1 MGNPKKIFSSLQ
13 IKSADHY
20 TIQSEPISSIE
31 LMNRAGKECC
41 EWISKRYSTEQTFSI
56 FCGTGNNGGDGLVI
70 GRLLKQIGYDVGV
83 FIIEGITSTFEFE
96 EQKKTYLGL
105 FPGTLNYLNSNDI
118 KISLKYDEV
127 IIDCIFGI
135 GLSRPVEGIF
145 AEVILELNR
154 LGNKVISIDIPSGL
168 FPDRVVQGN
177 NPIVQANYTL
187 TFQFPKLPFFF
198 SENELQVG
206 EVFILNIGLSEEFI
220 SKEPSTH
227 FYLEKEYISSL
238 VKHRTKFSH
247 KGNYG
252 HGLLIS
258 GSYGKMGACVLA
270 AKSALRSGIGLL
282 TIHGPKCGYEI
293 IQGTVPEAMFEADN
307 NEKNISEIPDFEKY
321 QAIGMGPGVGI
332 NPSLV
337 LCLEILLK
345 SKIPLVL
352 DADALNVIS
361 ENESLKSFLHDRVIL
376 TPHVKEFQR
385 LTKSNSKS
393 LNELQIEFSKKYKVF
408 IVLKGANT
416 CITDP
421 EGNSFFNTTGN
432 PGMAKGGSGDC
443 LTGIILSLLAQN
455 CAVLHAAQIG
465 VFIHGLAGD
474 IASSR
479 YGQISMTPSD
489 LIEGL
494 SRAFKR
500 IS

>member
-1 MGNPKKIFSSLQ
+1 MGNPKKIFSSFQ
-13 IKSADHY
+13 IKRADLF
-20 TIQSEPISSIE
+20 TIQNEPISSVE
-31 LMNRAGKECC
+31 LMNRAGKECY
-41 EWISKRYSTEQTFSI
+41 EWISKRYSTEQIFSI

-70 GRLLKQIGYDVGV
+70 GRILKQSGYDVSV
-83 FIIEGITSTFEFE
+83 YIIEGIGPTFEFE
-96 EQKKTYLGL
+96 EQKKMFLGL
-105 FPGTLNYLNSNDI
+105 FPAGLNYLNSSDI
-118 KISLKYDEV
+118 KFSVNQEAV
-127 IIDCIFGI
+127 IVDCIFGI
-135 GLSRPVEGIF
+135 GLNRPVEGIF
-145 AEVILELNR
+145 KEIIQEINILENEVIA
-154 LGNKVISIDIPSGL
+154 IDIPSGL

-177 NPIVQANYTL
+177 NSVVQANFTL
-187 TFQFPKLPFFF
+187 TFQFPKLSFFF
-198 SENELQVG
+198 PENELQVG
-206 EVFILNIGLSEEFI
+206 EVSILNIGLSEEFN
-220 SKEPSTH
+220 SKEPSSL
-227 FYLEKEYISSL
+227 FYLDRDYISSL
-238 VKHRTKFSH
+238 LKPRAKFSH
-247 KGNYG
+247 KGNFG

-270 AKSALRSGIGLL
+270 ARSALRSGIGLL
-282 TIHGPKCGYEI
+282 TIHGPKCGFEI
-293 IQGTVPEAMFEADN
+293 VQITVPEAMYQADKDGN
-307 NEKNISEIPDFEKY
+307 NISEISDIEKY
-321 QAIGMGPGVGI
+321 QAIGIGPGIGI

-337 LCLEILLK
+337 LCLEVILK
-345 SKIPLVL
+345 SKIPVVL

-455 CAVLHAAQIG
+455 YTVLHAAQIG